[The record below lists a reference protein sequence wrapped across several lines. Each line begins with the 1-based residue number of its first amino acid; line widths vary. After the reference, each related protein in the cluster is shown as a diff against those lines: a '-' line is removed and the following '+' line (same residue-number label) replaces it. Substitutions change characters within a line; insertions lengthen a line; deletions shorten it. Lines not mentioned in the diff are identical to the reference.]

1 MFAALCMIMVN
12 KWVLIS
18 TETPLFFLL
27 AQLVIA
33 ILMFLVT
40 HALGLFKVTL
50 SLQWDVCVG
59 LWPMIFL
66 NVLGLSANN
75 YCLKYVDASFYQVA
89 RGLVLPLTVV
99 LSLVFLKA
107 SRPTLRVLAACAIVT
122 VGFFVGVALDSS
134 NSKTPDQKKTSLL
147 GIAFGLLS
155 SLTTAS
161 HAIVIKRSLPVVNGD
176 AIELAWYSNVLSS
189 ILLIPV
195 IWLVGEG
202 SGVLGLLSSPIYLD
216 GNLSV
221 LGRFLWGSLVTGL
234 VGWLLSIAGVLSI
247 KITSPITHMVSGAVR
262 GILQTIL
269 GVWYFGDIVTTGRG
283 TSIFV
288 ILAGSTY
295 YTWAKNEEVLEQRAR
310 EQGMSK
316 IQAPSPVVFDA
327 EGDSRDIEAGQ
338 DPTGQG
344 SVPTIQSVLAISE
357 DGDSHLGSAV
367 QQALTVIEE
376 TLEQD
381 GEQGTAISF
390 NGGKDCTV
398 LLHLLAVAL
407 WRRRSRSPKEQA
419 DCLHQLPSECPP
431 EQATSQSR
439 FNSLY
444 VTCSS
449 PFPEVEAFVDHCAE
463 SYSLGLFRTSPGGL
477 PMKDALKQY
486 KEKEPKI
493 KSILVGTRRSDPH
506 GDKLD
511 FTTPTDDDWPAY
523 QRVHP
528 ILNWSYSQVWEYL
541 RRFEVPYCDLYNRG
555 YVDFYTLQTNHPE
568 P

>member
-40 HALGLFKVTL
+40 HALGIFKVSL

-99 LSLVFLKA
+99 LSLIFLKA
-107 SRPTLRVLAACAIVT
+107 SRPTLRVLTACAIVT
-122 VGFFVGVALDSS
+122 VGFFVGVILDGSP
-134 NSKTPDQKKTSLL
+134 NTKNPNQKQNGLL

-189 ILLIPV
+189 ALLIPV

-202 SGVLGLLSSPIYLD
+202 NGVIGLVSSPIYVD
-216 GNLSV
+216 GNLSI

-262 GILQTIL
+262 GILQTVL
-269 GVWYFGDIVTTGRG
+269 GVWYFSDIVTTGRG

-288 ILAGSTY
+288 ILAGSAY
-295 YTWAKNEEVLEQRAR
+295 YTWAKNEELLEQRAR
-310 EQGMSK
+310 EQGVTKAQES
-316 IQAPSPVVFDA
+316 QPVVFDA
-327 EGDSRDIEAGQ
+327 DGESRDVEAGL
-338 DPTGQG
+338 DPSGQG
-344 SVPTIQSVLAISE
+344 RW
-357 DGDSHLGSAV
+357 H
-367 QQALTVIEE
+367 
-376 TLEQD
+376 
-381 GEQGTAISF
+381 
-390 NGGKDCTV
+390 
-398 LLHLLAVAL
+398 
-407 WRRRSRSPKEQA
+407 RRSRSYGNGYNGVPHDDAHTPDVRIEEIQMEDTKGKR
-419 DCLHQLPSECPP
+419 SE
-431 EQATSQSR
+431 
-439 FNSLY
+439 F
-444 VTCSS
+444 
-449 PFPEVEAFVDHCAE
+449 
-463 SYSLGLFRTSPGGL
+463 
-477 PMKDALKQY
+477 
-486 KEKEPKI
+486 
-493 KSILVGTRRSDPH
+493 
-506 GDKLD
+506 
-511 FTTPTDDDWPAY
+511 
-523 QRVHP
+523 
-528 ILNWSYSQVWEYL
+528 
-541 RRFEVPYCDLYNRG
+541 
-555 YVDFYTLQTNHPE
+555 
-568 P
+568 